1 MNPAKAHDNSA
12 YMSFSLAHNPSIALI
27 QEHIRRV
34 VGDEAEYQDPAT
46 YHITAVYVTDIS
58 DDDLQQVLEWTKDD
72 RWLIPSES
80 HSIAITA
87 SRLGVFE
94 NGDER
99 ALHIVVDPAPQLLA
113 EQAALYDRFVEAGYK
128 AALSPYS
135 NPANYKPHIT
145 LAYLKPGAPV
155 PQVDFELACEVQ
167 ALVFGRTDYE
177 VFGVT
182 HAKAREDKDI
192 PMPDKIDQKIALLKT
207 INNAYAELD
216 KLESETPAAA
226 SEDRQEPA
234 ARKAWQ
240 PSQDEVNYT
249 PLSADPA
256 QLCGGCRWFNGSHRF
271 EGDPVCHLIYNW
283 PMDIVATGHCDRW
296 EAIPDPEPE
305 PMPVTI
311 VEPEQK
317 SLRQRLLDTFKNFT
331 TRDQIGTGFKVEGNH
346 WVATW
351 SNNFEDRDGEIFPAK
366 AIDDYVWRVDMGLV
380 PPPDLQVWHLG
391 EPTTIGKADWVG
403 REGHFLVAAGEFG
416 ADEGAQAAKGFYTKN
431 AHKTALS
438 HGFTFDAGQF
448 DGKHYHQFN
457 TFEITLLP
465 MGKEANRYT
474 TLDGVKAMK
483 LTDEKVQYLKQV
495 FGPERATAILGDLE
509 KKGKALED
517 LGAEYKDF
525 LAVSGSEETEAV
537 KAAADN
543 ADKTFTEI
551 VPMLMEGQTEAI
563 TAATGALKA
572 VNKLIGQMEAQNKQI
587 DELRAELSL
596 SPRASQADATVTDA
610 DKELQEQLQKKEEGS
625 VGFNPFPGVNR
636 GQ

>member
-1 MNPAKAHDNSA
+1 MNMTKAQDSSA
-12 YMSFSLAHNPSIALI
+12 YISFSLAHNPSIALI
-27 QEHIRRV
+27 QEHVRRV
-34 VGDEAEYQDPAT
+34 VGEQADYQDPAT

-58 DDDLQQVLEWTKDD
+58 DEALQQVLEWTKDD
-72 RWLIPSES
+72 RWLIPSEQ
-80 HSIAITA
+80 HAFTITA

-99 ALHIVVDPAPQLLA
+99 ALYIAVDPAPELLA
-113 EQAALYDRFVEAGYK
+113 EQAALYDRFVEAGYQS
-128 AALSPYS
+128 ALSPYS
-135 NPANYKPHIT
+135 SPANYKPHIT

-155 PQVDFELACEVQ
+155 PQVDFELTCEVQ

-182 HAKAREDKDI
+182 HAKAQEVN
-192 PMPDKIDQKIALLKT
+192 PMPDKIDQKIALLKQ

-216 KLESETPAAA
+216 KLEGDVPEADDKPAPP
-226 SEDRQEPA
+226 ERG
-234 ARKAWQ
+234 KMLWK
-240 PSQDEVNYT
+240 PSQEEVNYT
-249 PLSADPA
+249 PLSPDQA
-256 QLCGGCRWFNGSHRF
+256 QLCGGCRWFNGNNRF
-271 EGDPVCHLIYNW
+271 AEGPACHLIDDW
-283 PMDIVATGHCDRW
+283 PLDIVATGHCDRW
-296 EAIPDPEPE
+296 EAIPNPEPE

-311 VEPEQK
+311 VEGEQK
-317 SLRQRLLDTFKNFT
+317 SLRQRLVDTFKNFT

-366 AIDDYVWRVDMGLV
+366 AIDDYVWRVDMGIV

-403 REGHFLVAAGEFG
+403 REGHFLIAAGEFG
-416 ADEGAQAAKGFYTKN
+416 AEEPAQAAKDFYTKN

-438 HGFTFDAGQF
+438 HGFTFDAGRF
-448 DGKHYHQFN
+448 DGRHYHQFN

-509 KKGKALED
+509 KKGKALEE

-525 LAVSGSEETEAV
+525 LAAAGEETEAI
-537 KAAADN
+537 KEAAEH

-563 TAATGALKA
+563 TAAAGALKA
-572 VNKLIGQMEAQNKQI
+572 VNKLMGQMEAQNKQI
-587 DELRAELSL
+587 DELRAELAL
-596 SPRASQADATVTDA
+596 SPRASQADETVIDA